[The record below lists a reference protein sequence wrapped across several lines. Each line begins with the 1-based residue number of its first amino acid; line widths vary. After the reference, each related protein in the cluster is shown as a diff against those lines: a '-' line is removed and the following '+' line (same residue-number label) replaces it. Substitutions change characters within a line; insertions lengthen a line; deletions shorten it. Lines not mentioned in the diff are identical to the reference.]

1 MEKENKNRS
10 VSVPIEE
17 KKDFVHEK
25 FSAVTAK
32 YDFLNSLLSLGID
45 RLWRYKTVKTL
56 RDTQGPILDIC
67 AGTLP
72 LSREVF
78 RQTRLHVI
86 ALDFC
91 FDMLRYGLSRLS
103 RQEAKFIHCVCGD
116 GENLPLPSQTFGG
129 FTVAFGIRNLAD
141 LEKGFSEM
149 YRVLRPGGK
158 GAILEFSR
166 PSIPVFK
173 QIYRFYLH
181 RILPRIGG
189 LISGDKE
196 AYVYLAESI
205 QGFFSQEEVCTMLK
219 KSGFVDVTYRP
230 MTFGIVTL
238 YCCKR
243 PG

>member
-1 MEKENKNRS
+1 MGKEKSHSPEI
-10 VSVPIEE
+10 VSGD
-17 KKDFVHEK
+17 KKDFVQQK

-56 RDTQGPILDIC
+56 RDAQGPILDIC

-72 LSREVF
+72 LSREVY
-78 RQTRLHVI
+78 RQTKLHVV

-91 FDMLRYGLSRLS
+91 FDMLRYGMTRLS
-103 RQEAKFIHCVCGD
+103 EKESRHIHCVCGD
-116 GENLPLPSQTFGG
+116 GENLPLPGETFGG

-149 YRVLRPGGK
+149 YRVLRPGGR

-166 PSIPVFK
+166 PSTPIFK
-173 QIYRFYLH
+173 ELYRFYLH
-181 RILPRIGG
+181 KVLPGIGG
-189 LISGDKE
+189 VISGDQE

-219 KSGFVDVTYRP
+219 ESGFVEVTFKP
-230 MTFGIVTL
+230 MTLGIVTL
-238 YCCKR
+238 YCCKK